1 MIKEVKLASPLLIIG
16 ILLITAHY
24 TALLP
29 LNTAGAK
36 VKHSGKNINFEIFD
50 CLVQGNSTYEKSGR
64 CPDSASEEFSDGSAV
79 TEKVTP
85 NAKSDK
91 SQEPKAE
98 GSPSTSIAD
107 TGTKPDKSQEPKA
120 EGSPSTSIADTGTK
134 PDKSQEP
141 KAEDSQDNNPSYDTG
156 QRPQTLSGEKYDFDE
171 IHIAGSKSSGENIE
185 KSQPDSELPS
195 ETLSPQDP
203 FGPSVR

>member
-120 EGSPSTSIADTGTK
+120 EGSPTTGIADTGTK
-134 PDKSQEP
+134 LDKSQEP

-195 ETLSPQDP
+195 ETLTPQDP

>member
-1 MIKEVKLASPLLIIG
+1 VG
-16 ILLITAHY
+16 
-24 TALLP
+24 
-29 LNTAGAK
+29 
-36 VKHSGKNINFEIFD
+36 
-50 CLVQGNSTYEKSGR
+50 
-64 CPDSASEEFSDGSAV
+64 SAS
-79 TEKVTP
+79 TR
-85 NAKSDK
+85 
-91 SQEPKAE
+91 
-98 GSPSTSIAD
+98 IAD
-107 TGTKPDKSQEPKA
+107 SWTKQ
-120 EGSPSTSIADTGTK
+120 DT
-134 PDKSQEP
+134 SQEP

>member
-64 CPDSASEEFSDGSAV
+64 CPDSASEEFSDGSPV
-79 TEKVTP
+79 SEKVTP

-98 GSPSTSIAD
+98 GSPSTGIAD

-120 EGSPSTSIADTGTK
+120 EGRPTTGMVDTGTK

>member
-134 PDKSQEP
+134 LDKSQEP

>member
-36 VKHSGKNINFEIFD
+36 VKHSWKNINFEIFD

-120 EGSPSTSIADTGTK
+120 E
-134 PDKSQEP
+134 
-141 KAEDSQDNNPSYDTG
+141 DSQDNNPSYDTG
-156 QRPQTLSGEKYDFDE
+156 QSPQTLSGEKYDFDE

-195 ETLSPQDP
+195 ETLRPQDP

>member
-120 EGSPSTSIADTGTK
+120 EGSPTTGIADTGTK
-134 PDKSQEP
+134 LDKSQEP

>member
-134 PDKSQEP
+134 LDKSQEP

-195 ETLSPQDP
+195 ETLTPQDP

>member
-120 EGSPSTSIADTGTK
+120 EGSPTTGIADTGTK
-134 PDKSQEP
+134 LDKSQEP

-156 QRPQTLSGEKYDFDE
+156 QHPQTLSGEKYDFDE

>member
-156 QRPQTLSGEKYDFDE
+156 QRPHTLSGEKYDFDE

>member
-156 QRPQTLSGEKYDFDE
+156 QRPQTLSGEKYDFDD

>member
-98 GSPSTSIAD
+98 DSPSTSIAD

-156 QRPQTLSGEKYDFDE
+156 QSPQTLSGEKYDFDE

>member
-98 GSPSTSIAD
+98 DSPSTSIAD

-120 EGSPSTSIADTGTK
+120 EGSPTTGIADTGTK
-134 PDKSQEP
+134 LDKSQEP